1 MQFSCSRNK
10 NRNEAVMFYVTLL
23 HSVLIVG
30 LLSFVRFAE
39 AQVPDSSSNG
49 SENTI
54 QSRIEIQGAILKTI
68 ESTELA
74 AHVAGVVQ
82 ALDVH
87 EGDSVEIG
95 QSLGRLQ
102 DESVKLKLEQLKSQV
117 EMLKEK
123 QSNDIDQR
131 LAEKGKAVAE
141 NEYQRALNAN
151 ARVPDTYP
159 RNEMDRLKLVADEAG
174 LELERATYLRG
185 MVKYDVES
193 AISEYKQ
200 TYELF
205 KRHQI
210 TAPMNGIVVSVEKRA
225 GEWVEPGAAL
235 LKIVRIDRLRVEGFV
250 RIEQSLGELV
260 GRSAKVQVETGEQ
273 THAFDGTVTFVS
285 PDANPVNSQ
294 VRVFLEVDN
303 SERKIRPGL
312 RVTAVINTES

>member
-1 MQFSCSRNK
+1 MMLK
-10 NRNEAVMFYVTLL
+10 VTLL
-23 HSVLIVG
+23 QLFVVAG
-30 LLSFVRFAE
+30 LLGFGRVAE
-39 AQVPDSSSNG
+39 AQVSGVNQD
-49 SENTI
+49 ENS
-54 QSRIEIQGAILKTI
+54 SRIEVLGAILKTI

-82 ALDVH
+82 ALDVR
-87 EGDSVEIG
+87 EGDVVESG
-95 QSLGRLQ
+95 QSIGKLM
-102 DESVKLKLEQLKSQV
+102 DESIKLKLEQLKSQV

-174 LELERATYLRG
+174 LELERAIYLQG
-185 MVKYDVES
+185 IVKYDVKS

-210 TAPMNGIVVSVEKRA
+210 TAPTSGVVVSVDKRA

-250 RIEQSLGELV
+250 QIQEALKELV
-260 GRSAKVQVETGEQ
+260 GRSAKIEVDTGGEI
-273 THAFDGTVTFVS
+273 HVLDGKVTFVS

-294 VRVFLEVDN
+294 VRVFIEVDN
-303 SERKIRPGL
+303 TGRAIRPGL
-312 RVTAVINTES
+312 RVTAAIDIAQ